1 MQILQS
7 SNLLI
12 GGLISICL
20 HWVIYW
26 LCFGAALP
34 LPIDQFISQG
44 TESPIMSVTL
54 VAASD
59 SAENK
64 AIEPDIIYPHIEP
77 TPSIGDIYI
86 PIKTVN
92 KKTDKKDKERNNKPE
107 NKKSI
112 DNNQQQAKNKSDTK
126 GQNNITQLGGD
137 INKGSDTVK
146 GDKGKLTN
154 DYLSKLKIEIEK
166 HKKYPRK
173 ARKLGYEGKV
183 TLEMNISPDGSIY
196 NINIGKS
203 SGYEMLDNAAIEA
216 TKKFRSIGKKPVEI
230 KNIIVVNILFK
241 IN

>member
-7 SNLLI
+7 SKLLI
-12 GGLISICL
+12 GGVISIFL

-26 LCFGAALP
+26 LCFGAALSQ
-34 LPIDQFISQG
+34 PINQFINQG

-54 VAASD
+54 VAS
-59 SAENK
+59 SNTAENK
-64 AIEPDIIYPHIEP
+64 PVEPEVIYPDIIP
-77 TPSIGDIYI
+77 TPTIGDVYI

-92 KKTDKKDKERNNKPE
+92 KKTDKKNKERNNKKD
-107 NKKSI
+107 NKESV
-112 DNNQQQAKNKSDTK
+112 DNNKRQAKNHSESQGK
-126 GQNNITQLGGD
+126 NEITQLGGD
-137 INKGSDTVK
+137 INKGDEIVK

-183 TLEMNISPDGSIY
+183 TLEMNINQDGLIY
-196 NINIGKS
+196 NVNVGQS
-203 SGYEMLDNAAIEA
+203 SGYEILDNAAIEA
-216 TKKFRSIGKKPVEI
+216 TKKFRPIGKKPAEI